1 MENEKFVGKGWS
13 NQYQGIRV
21 SIKLDDIK
29 NLPVNK
35 YGDVELYVGPR
46 KQVDEKSK
54 ATHYVK
60 WSLPKQTTDAL
71 NTLEKHGYKAEPNP
85 FD

>member
-13 NQYQGIRV
+13 NQYGGIRV

-46 KQVDEKSK
+46 KQPDEKSK
-54 ATHYVK
+54 ATHFVK
-60 WSLPKQTTDAL
+60 WSQPREHTDAL
-71 NTLEKHGYKAEPNP
+71 NTLAKHGFKAEPNP

>member
-21 SIKLDDIK
+21 SIKLEDIK

-35 YGDVELYVGPR
+35 YGDFELYVGPR

-60 WSLPKQTTDAL
+60 WSQPREQTNAI

>member
-1 MENEKFVGKGWS
+1 MENEKFVGKGWA

-60 WSLPKQTTDAL
+60 WSQPREQTNAI